1 MSSLGNRINEAQQAA
16 DLEMTA
22 FLSQMSDSDRGA
34 YAGENV
40 GKALDRIRSLKQDR
54 FTYLSEDMR
63 GADNNITST
72 AYYISRTGDLVN
84 LTGDIDNVAVK
95 QLTTSD
101 INSDLVTRQKEIN
114 EWSNENKLD
123 TLFFLQILFVCL
135 TFIASMV
142 YLQSRGLISSYLLN
156 LFIVLAAAFAVFVLV
171 NRARFTAVR
180 RDSRYWSKLR
190 FNKAASPNIK
200 QDACG
205 APPAP
210 KAPAKKKKNKACPS
224 DVMGM
229 LGDEVATDL
238 PSGWGGSS

>member
-1 MSSLGNRINEAQQAA
+1 
-16 DLEMTA
+16 MTA
-22 FLSQMSDSDRGA
+22 FLSQMSDSERGA
-34 YAGENV
+34 YAAENV

-54 FTYLSEDMR
+54 FTYLSEDLR

-84 LTGDIDNVAVK
+84 LTGDIDTVAVK

-101 INSDLVTRQKEIN
+101 INSDLVTRQNEIN
-114 EWSNENKLD
+114 EWSNENKLE
-123 TLFFLQILFVCL
+123 TLYFLQVLFLCL

-210 KAPAKKKKNKACPS
+210 KAAAKKKKNKACPS